1 MIEKL
6 ARLGYA
12 SIGVVYMIVGAL
24 AAAAAFGRGGGATG
38 GQQSAFRMILQQ
50 PFGRVALGVIALG
63 LVGYVLWRFLSAFT
77 DSEHR
82 GSDAKG
88 LALRAT
94 SIGRGIVYAGLCVEV
109 VRLMMNGR
117 SGSGGDQKAKH
128 WTAALMEQPFGQWL
142 VGLVGLAIVV
152 TGAYQL
158 YAAWDSKLSKRL
170 SLGRMDDRVR
180 RKVVAISRFGI
191 GARGVVFF
199 VIGGSLVL
207 AGVKHNPNA
216 ARGTSGALSALPQP
230 LLALVGVGLIAYG
243 VYALVNARYRR
254 ISTT

>member
-24 AAAAAFGRGGGATG
+24 AAAAAFGRGGATG

-63 LVGYVLWRFLSAFT
+63 LLGYVLWRFLSALT

-128 WTAALMEQPFGQWL
+128 WTAALMEQPFGPWL
-142 VGLVGLAIVV
+142 VGLVGLGIVV